1 MKNITSILKRAL
13 RKSAMSLQ
21 EDRRLLQEQNSGG
34 DYGQQITNTIDQNG
48 QCYTPI
54 VKKCSVLTTGQPSPD
69 TNCRYYPLRCLKDPQ
84 GNPYQIG
91 ECFSWNDNDFIECV
105 VGYTNFLKP
114 TLARIRHTCPA
125 CSNDTDGDGHF
136 DCIDCSDETFTSNIP
151 GCLNCPNCSNYGGNL
166 FPNPVNLDDGS
177 CLGCTDPNFANYE
190 PNADI
195 DDGSCM
201 NPPVIPNFDCING
214 DCEENIDGTGIHA
227 TLNDCLISE
236 ECNRYE
242 CLTTQD
248 PGALEEQALPEPTIS
263 NCVKCDAG
271 RYNVVDETWDPLCQY
286 FDKQDCDAEC
296 TPIEPPVDPCED
308 FQLGI
313 FQGTNPCC
321 ELCGTTGQG
330 ANQIWNTSTYVGPGT
345 HPNDPQC
352 WYTCQCCVDIPVGPG
367 NFGKD
372 IECMQCGSDGAPIA
386 NMFPGP
392 LCPTGWT
399 PSQQFNPSSCKKSAL
414 DPLEM
419 EPKMIEPTKDVRD
432 MEVPLNEGLQ
442 LKGELLNKSRMTEL
456 ANIKK
461 K

>member
-1 MKNITSILKRAL
+1 MFNNTRSR
-13 RKSAMSLQ
+13 SV
-21 EDRRLLQEQNSGG
+21 RR
-34 DYGQQITNTIDQNG
+34 T
-48 QCYTPI
+48 
-54 VKKCSVLTTGQPSPD
+54 
-69 TNCRYYPLRCLKDPQ
+69 
-84 GNPYQIG
+84 
-91 ECFSWNDNDFIECV
+91 
-105 VGYTNFLKP
+105 
-114 TLARIRHTCPA
+114 
-125 CSNDTDGDGHF
+125 
-136 DCIDCSDETFTSNIP
+136 
-151 GCLNCPNCSNYGGNL
+151 
-166 FPNPVNLDDGS
+166 
-177 CLGCTDPNFANYE
+177 
-190 PNADI
+190 
-195 DDGSCM
+195 
-201 NPPVIPNFDCING
+201 
-214 DCEENIDGTGIHA
+214 
-227 TLNDCLISE
+227 
-236 ECNRYE
+236 
-242 CLTTQD
+242 
-248 PGALEEQALPEPTIS
+248 
-263 NCVKCDAG
+263 
-271 RYNVVDETWDPLCQY
+271 
-286 FDKQDCDAEC
+286 
-296 TPIEPPVDPCED
+296 D